1 MSRSARYM
9 DTQCRSALNRVR
21 GMGFRWSL
29 NPYRG
34 CVHGCH
40 YCFARRY
47 NAFQD
52 LNAGEDF
59 SGLVFAKTNIVD
71 VLRCELSRPSW
82 RRELVAIG
90 TATDPYQP
98 IEGARRLTRGC
109 LEALAERRT
118 PLQIIT
124 KGTLVQRDIDVLS
137 HAARRAGASVC
148 MSITTMDPALWR
160 EIEPGTPPP
169 WRRMEAMQRLAAAG
183 VHAGVLLAPVVP
195 GITDDH
201 ENLEAVV
208 EAAAAHGAAFL
219 HLNVLHLQPGVREHF
234 MAYLA
239 DRHPRLHTV
248 YQRLYTDVY
257 APAVLQRDIAER
269 VAGLMD
275 AHGLKERRFDG
286 WRQPPLAQQLALAG
300 V

>member
-1 MSRSARYM
+1 MSRSVKYM
-9 DTQCRSALNRVR
+9 ETQCNSALNRVR

-34 CVHGCH
+34 CVHDCH

-47 NAFQD
+47 NAYRD
-52 LNAGEDF
+52 LDPGDDF
-59 SGLVFAKTNIVD
+59 SGLVFIKTNV
-71 VLRCELSRPSW
+71 VERLREELSAPSW

-124 KGTLVQRDIDVLS
+124 KGTLVQRDVDVLAD
-137 HAARRAGASVC
+137 AANRAGASVC
-148 MSITTMDPALWR
+148 MSVTTMDEKLWR
-160 EIEPGTPPP
+160 DLEPGTPPP
-169 WRRMEAMQRLAAAG
+169 WRRMEAMERLAAAG

-195 GITDDH
+195 GITDDQEH
-201 ENLEAVV
+201 LEAVV
-208 EAAAAHGAAFL
+208 EAAASHGANFL
-219 HLNVLHLQPGVREHF
+219 HLNVLHLQPGTREHF
-234 MAYLA
+234 MAWLA
-239 DRHPRLHTV
+239 ERHPRLHTA
-248 YQRLYTDVY
+248 YQRLYTDTY
-257 APAVLQRDIAER
+257 APKVLQYDIADR
-269 VAGLMD
+269 VSELMD
-275 AHGLKERRFDG
+275 AYGLKERRFDG
-286 WRQPPLAQQLALAG
+286 WREAGQGRQLELAG